1 MLRCAELGLRREDLD
16 EMSVGMVLDLL
27 IEKENDS
34 TKYDYKGAPGS
45 LRSFLQGGKNG

>member
-16 EMSVGMVLDLL
+16 EMSIGMVYDML
-27 IEKENDS
+27 IERDNDS